1 MGFAL
6 KPVDFLSKCFVFC
19 EIPGTSKV
27 NKVLDA
33 HQHKDSRII
42 RKKWPRPF
50 SFRLLAIFPNFSIF
64 LSFFLSFLRSFF
76 FPSSFFFLSSFFYL
90 LCLFFFLLATSFFLL
105 FARAKRVLSS
115 YKGNFSK
122 HARPARPGQ
131 QHNVVFA
138 SFEEAFFK
146 KTRITFWARVLAL
159 NLSFFFR
166 KWG

>member
-64 LSFFLSFLRSFF
+64 LSFFLSFFF
-76 FPSSFFFLSSFFYL
+76 SSFFFLLSSFFL
-90 LCLFFFLLATSFFLL
+90 PSFIFFVFSSFFLL
-105 FARAKRVLSS
+105 LRS
-115 YKGNFSK
+115 FSFL
-122 HARPARPGQ
+122 HARSACYLHIRVIFRNTPGRPDL
-131 QHNVVFA
+131 A
-138 SFEEAFFK
+138 SNIMSCLRHLKRPSSK
-146 KTRITFWARVLAL
+146 KRALHFGRGFWP
-159 NLSFFFR
+159 
-166 KWG
+166 